1 MLSFLRPY
9 LVYAVLAVCAISAVA
24 GWKVRDWQCKAQ
36 SAKML
41 EQRAAETARM
51 QGVIDEKSAAYE
63 AERSRAAV
71 VATERT
77 NTIREI
83 FRDAPSV
90 DPKCVPPPELGRV
103 LTQSVVDANRAASI
117 GQPSSSVP
125 PTPAPSGDSD
135 RP

>member
-1 MLSFLRPY
+1 MLNFFRPY
-9 LVYAVLAVCAISAVA
+9 LVYIALVVFAASGAA

-36 SAKML
+36 SAKAM

-51 QGVIDEKSAAYE
+51 QGIIDEKSAAYE

-71 VATERT
+71 IATERT

-103 LTQSVVDANRAASI
+103 LTQSVLDANRAASI
-117 GQPSSSVP
+117 GQPSSAVP
-125 PTPAPSGDSD
+125 PTSSSSGASD

>member
-1 MLSFLRPY
+1 MLNFLRPY
-9 LVYAVLAVCAISAVA
+9 LLYLVLAGFVVA
-24 GWKVRDWQCKAQ
+24 GGAGYKLRDTLCKADA
-36 SAKML
+36 AK
-41 EQRAAETARM
+41 QITKAAAKTARM

-83 FRDAPSV
+83 FRDAPTA
-90 DPKCVPPPELGRV
+90 DPKCAPPPELGRV
-103 LTQSVVDANRAASI
+103 LAQSVVDANRAASP
-117 GQPSSSVP
+117 GQPSSAVP
-125 PTPAPSGDSD
+125 ATSSPSGAPD

>member
-1 MLSFLRPY
+1 MLNFLRPY
-9 LVYAVLAVCAISAVA
+9 LLYAVLAACVA
-24 GWKVRDWQCKAQ
+24 CGVFGYKLRDTLCKADA
-36 SAKML
+36 AK
-41 EQRAAETARM
+41 QITKAAAETARM

-83 FRDAPSV
+83 FRDAPTA
-90 DPKCVPPPELGRV
+90 DPKCAPPPELGRV
-103 LTQSVVDANRAASI
+103 LTQSVVDANRAASV
-117 GQPSSSVP
+117 GQPSSAVPAAPP
-125 PTPAPSGDSD
+125 PTGNAD

>member
-1 MLSFLRPY
+1 MLDFLRPY
-9 LVYAVLAVCAISAVA
+9 LLFVVLAACVACGIS

-36 SAKML
+36 NAKTQ
-41 EQRAAETARM
+41 EKAAQETARM

-83 FRDAPSV
+83 FRDVPTA

-103 LTQSVVDANRAASI
+103 LSQSVLDANRAAST
-117 GQPSSSVP
+117 GQSSLPMPAALP
-125 PTPAPSGDSD
+125 PAGAPDG
-135 RP
+135 P

>member
-9 LVYAVLAVCAISAVA
+9 LVYVVLAACAISAVT

-36 SAKML
+36 NAEALAQM
-41 EQRAAETARM
+41 AAETARM

-103 LTQSVVDANRAASI
+103 LAQSVLDANRAASVS
-117 GQPSSSVP
+117 QPSGSVP
-125 PTPAPSGDSD
+125 AAPAPSGDPD

>member
-1 MLSFLRPY
+1 MLNFLRPY
-9 LVYAVLAVCAISAVA
+9 LVYVALAAFAASGVA
-24 GWKVRDWQCKAQ
+24 GWKVRDWQCAAQ
-36 SAKML
+36 SAKAL
-41 EQRAAETARM
+41 EQRAAETARL

-83 FRDAPSV
+83 FRDAPPA
-90 DPKCVPPPELGRV
+90 DPKCTPPPELGRV
-103 LTQSVVDANRAASI
+103 LSQSVLDANRAASI
-117 GQPSSSVP
+117 GQPSSAVP
-125 PTPAPSGDSD
+125 PASSSPGATD